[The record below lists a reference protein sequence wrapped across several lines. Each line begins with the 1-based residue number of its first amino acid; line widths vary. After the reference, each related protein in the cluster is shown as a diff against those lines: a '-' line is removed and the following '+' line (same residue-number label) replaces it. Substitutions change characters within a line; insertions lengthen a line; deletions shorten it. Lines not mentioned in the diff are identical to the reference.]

1 MLSLFK
7 RKKKLSKK
15 ELDSI
20 LPVIKDFNSVAKH
33 LIGVLNTKVTQKEQQ
48 VNVMISKIGLPT
60 QEEHSVRVMN
70 VDMSKSFLKDMKKK
84 PNQSGSSE
92 WDEGFSQK
100 KGFII

>member
-1 MLSLFK
+1 MFSFLK

-20 LPVIKDFNSVAKH
+20 LPVIKDFNGVAKH
-33 LIGVLNTKVTQKEQQ
+33 LIGVLNSKVQQKESQIS
-48 VNVMISKIGLPT
+48 VMVSKIGLPV
-60 QEEHSVRVMN
+60 QEEHNVRVMN
-70 VDMSKSFLKDMKKK
+70 VDMSKSFLSNMKNRSKE
-84 PNQSGSSE
+84 PGSSE